1 MYEKTVLPNGIR
13 ILTEYIPYVRS
24 VSIGFWYGAGSRHE
38 NEHNNGISHL
48 IEHLT
53 FKGTKNRTARQI
65 AETFDSSGGQLNAFT
80 SKEYTCYYAR
90 VLDNHFDLAVE
101 VLGDMLLNSLFSE
114 ADLEK
119 EKSVVLEEIK
129 MYEDTPDELVHD
141 LLAQAILDTHPL
153 GRNIL
158 GTVAS
163 VTGISRQDVQA
174 YLHERY
180 TPDNL
185 VVAAAGNV
193 QHEAVVREVEKYFG
207 AVGGKLGSAGDEV
220 PVLRAQTLIR
230 PKKTEQVHLCLGM
243 PGIRRNDP
251 RKYALY
257 LLDVILGGGMSS
269 RLFQE
274 LREERALV
282 YSTYSYHVSYQETG
296 LFTVYAGTS
305 PGQVDKVLALVKD
318 EFAKVKSGAVSEEE
332 FRRAKE
338 QLKGSLM
345 LSLESTTNRMSRIA
359 KSELFYERIQ
369 SPDEV
374 IAQVD
379 AVTLEELN
387 GIAREILIE
396 EQMTLAAIGPW
407 KGTENGKSQESKPRP
422 GKGKASG
429 SKGKAS
435 GKKPAVPQNDIGWVE
450 RNV

>member
-24 VSIGFWYGAGSRHE
+24 VSIGFWYGAGSKHE

-90 VLDNHFDLAVE
+90 ILDNHFDMAVE
-101 VLGDMLLNSLFSE
+101 VLGDMLLNALFSE

-141 LLAQAILDTHPL
+141 LLTQAILDHHPL

-158 GTVAS
+158 GTVES
-163 VTGISRQDVQA
+163 VTGISRPDVMA
-174 YLHERY
+174 YLKERY
-180 TPDNL
+180 TSDNL

-193 QHEAVVREVEKYFG
+193 RQDQVVKEVEKYFG
-207 AVGGKLGSAGDEV
+207 GVGGQLAFSGDEI
-220 PVLRAQTLIR
+220 PVLRSQTLIR
-230 PKKTEQVHLCLGM
+230 QKKTEQVHLCLGM

-305 PGQVDKVLALVKD
+305 PGQVDKVLALMKE
-318 EFAKVKSGAVSEEE
+318 EFAKVRSGAVGDEE

-359 KSELFYERIQ
+359 KSDLFHERIL

-374 IAQVD
+374 TAQID
-379 AVTLEELN
+379 AVTMADLN
-387 GIAREILIE
+387 KIAGEILNE
-396 EQMTLAAIGPW
+396 EMMTLAAIGPL
-407 KGTENGKSQESKPRP
+407 KGAEP
-422 GKGKASG
+422 GKGKARVA
-429 SKGKAS
+429 KPRQNQGKTPR
-435 GKKPAVPQNDIGWVE
+435 KKPVLPQNDIGWVE

>member
-24 VSIGFWYGAGSRHE
+24 VSIGFWYGAGSKHE

-80 SKEYTCYYAR
+80 SKEYTCYYVR
-90 VLDNHFDLAVE
+90 ILDNHFDMAVE

-141 LLAQAILDTHPL
+141 LLTQAILDQHPL

-158 GTVAS
+158 GTVES
-163 VTGISRQDVQA
+163 VTGISRPDAMA
-174 YLHERY
+174 YLKERY

-193 QHEAVVREVEKYFG
+193 RQDQVVKEVEKYFG
-207 AVGGKLGSAGDEV
+207 GVGGKLAFSGDEI
-220 PVLRAQTLIR
+220 PVLHSQTLIR
-230 PKKTEQVHLCLGM
+230 QKKTEQVHLCLGM

-305 PGQVDKVLALVKD
+305 PGQVDKVLALMKE
-318 EFAKVKSGAVSEEE
+318 EFAKVRSGAVGEEE

-359 KSELFYERIQ
+359 KSDLFYERIL

-374 IAQVD
+374 TAQID
-379 AVTLEELN
+379 AVTMKDLNKIAGDILNEEM
-387 GIAREILIE
+387 
-396 EQMTLAAIGPW
+396 MTLAAIGPL
-407 KGTENGKSQESKPRP
+407 KGTEP
-422 GKGKASG
+422 GKGKARVE
-429 SKGKAS
+429 KPGKTQ
-435 GKKPAVPQNDIGWVE
+435 GKTPRKKPVLPQNDIGWVE